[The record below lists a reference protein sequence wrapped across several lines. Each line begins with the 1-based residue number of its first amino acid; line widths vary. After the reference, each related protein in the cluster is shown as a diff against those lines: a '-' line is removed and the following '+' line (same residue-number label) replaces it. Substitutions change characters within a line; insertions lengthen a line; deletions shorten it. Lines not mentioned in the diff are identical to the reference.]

1 MTVTKSNLVS
11 PNGKW
16 FRIRIRSRQIGR
28 RRNTGAA
35 ARPQT
40 PWRSP
45 KRAPQ
50 VLELPGAL
58 SLVNVYGSLRV
69 RAAQT
74 ILGEWFESSPTV
86 HHRTKFPVYA
96 SPARMGA

>member
-11 PNGKW
+11 PNGNW
-16 FRIRIRSRQIGR
+16 FRIRIRSTQLAGGR
-28 RRNTGAA
+28 IPGA

-40 PWRSP
+40 LWPSP

-74 ILGEWFESSPTV
+74 ILGERFESSPTV

-96 SPARMGA
+96 SPARIGA